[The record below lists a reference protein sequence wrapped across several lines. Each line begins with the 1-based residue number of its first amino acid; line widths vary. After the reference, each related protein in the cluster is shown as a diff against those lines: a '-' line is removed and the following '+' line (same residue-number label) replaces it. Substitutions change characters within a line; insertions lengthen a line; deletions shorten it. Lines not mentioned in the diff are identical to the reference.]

1 MVELVETTTFS
12 VALITFG
19 TTPNAII
26 KINFMH
32 YQLKFELNMPVITEG
47 AETKE
52 HVDFLKEMG
61 TDYYKGFYFDKPL
74 AVEDFEKKYVK

>member
-1 MVELVETTTFS
+1 
-12 VALITFG
+12 
-19 TTPNAII
+19 
-26 KINFMH
+26 MH

>member
-1 MVELVETTTFS
+1 MCYSSFHHQPFKTT
-12 VALITFG
+12 
-19 TTPNAII
+19 
-26 KINFMH
+26 K
-32 YQLKFELNMPVITEG
+32 EPVITEG

-61 TDYYKGFYFDKPL
+61 TDYYQGFYFDKPL